1 VHFEVV
7 KRTTI
12 NFDSQA
18 VNRICAERGAVNG
31 VCLQPKAT
39 TQHDGAK
46 GTGYKALIPTNNDL
60 ALGAAVTTGPEYV
73 TDRGQYKDTVTALPG
88 QVTRIRAKFDKRG
101 RFVWHCHFLSHE
113 DHEMM
118 RIFQVV

>member
-1 VHFEVV
+1 VER
-7 KRTTI
+7 KEI
-12 NFDSQA
+12 KFDTQA
-18 VNRICAERGAVNG
+18 INRICGERGAVNG
-31 VCLQPKAT
+31 VCLETKAT

-46 GTGYKALIPTNNDL
+46 GVGYKALIPINN
-60 ALGAAVTTGPEYV
+60 ANAYGASVTVDSSFV
-73 TDRGQYKDTVTALPG
+73 TERGQYKDTVIALPG
-88 QVTRIRAKFDKRG
+88 QVTRIRAKFDRRG